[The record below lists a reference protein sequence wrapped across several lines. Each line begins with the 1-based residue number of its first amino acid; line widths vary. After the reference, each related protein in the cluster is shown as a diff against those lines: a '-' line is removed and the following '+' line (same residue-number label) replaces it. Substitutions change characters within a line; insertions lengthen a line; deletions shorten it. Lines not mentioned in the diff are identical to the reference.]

1 MAREV
6 RIDKFRIIQLMTNQ
20 PLVQLLPPLQDL
32 AAKKNST
39 TTEKKRCCGGGV
51 KQTTGPS
58 ETDRDNALRAIAA
71 LLAENPDLKMQV
83 KSRLG
88 ADILKL
94 RYKKIGSNVIIEAK
108 L

>member
-6 RIDKFRIIQLMTNQ
+6 RIDKFRIMQLLTNQ

-32 AAKKNST
+32 VAKKNTVT
-39 TTEKKRCCGGGV
+39 TQKKSCCGGSRKV
-51 KQTTGPS
+51 TGPS
-58 ETDRDNALRAIAA
+58 EADRDDALRAIAG
-71 LLAENPDLKMQV
+71 LLGSNPELKAQV
-83 KSRLG
+83 KARLA
-88 ADILKL
+88 ADVLKL